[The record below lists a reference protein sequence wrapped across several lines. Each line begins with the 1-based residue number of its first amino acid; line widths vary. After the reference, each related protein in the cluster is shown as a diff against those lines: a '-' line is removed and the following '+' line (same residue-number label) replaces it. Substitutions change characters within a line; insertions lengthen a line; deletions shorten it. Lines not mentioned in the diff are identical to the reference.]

1 MVENY
6 RRFDVADEFNRT
18 WIVEF
23 KWLQNAISIRHAD
36 TVDVKFLL
44 IRGEDVEEKVIA
56 LNHPDLLTLS
66 RKRDRPLTDAW
77 CMKLAALHLR
87 EMIATDRDMDKQIV
101 TPSAADLERHAAAVD
116 RPQPLRR

>member
-1 MVENY
+1 MIENY
-6 RRFDVADEFNRT
+6 RRFEVADPFGRA
-18 WIVEF
+18 WIVEY

-56 LNHPDLLTLS
+56 LYHPDLLTLS
-66 RKRDRPLTDAW
+66 RKQDRPLTDPW

-87 EMIATDRDMDKQIV
+87 EMIATDRDTDKQIV
-101 TPSAADLERHAAAVD
+101 TPSLSDLDRQAAVID
-116 RPQPLRR
+116 QPEPVRR